1 MVHVLRVAF
10 RPPGR
15 RVPATSFEQNPHLG
29 RGGAH
34 HKHHHPQPPPPP
46 HEDGTCSPGQEA
58 EADTE
63 VDADAATGTT
73 GLVVLFGGATTFFD
87 FTSSLDVFDL
97 DGGAAIMGSRQPGYF
112 DIRTGSQGTNSSV
125 TLTTQLRGGG
135 HAIDKLALSFR
146 YVAGC
151 AC

>member
-1 MVHVLRVAF
+1 M
-10 RPPGR
+10 
-15 RVPATSFEQNPHLG
+15 ATG
-29 RGGAH
+29 GGAV
-34 HKHHHPQPPPPP
+34 
-46 HEDGTCSPGQEA
+46 EYSA
-58 EADTE
+58 EG
-63 VDADAATGTT
+63 AAVPSDPTNQ
-73 GLVVLFGGATTFFD
+73 
-87 FTSSLDVFDL
+87 SLFDL